1 MYYCCRYRCSIGVN
15 FRTGFIDENV
25 AIEMR
30 PNKIARKY
38 AKSWLLI
45 DVVSCLPTAYIM
57 QIVDAARADE
67 RKATAPNTKVFKI
80 LRLLRLAKLL
90 RLARLKKI
98 IKRHEE
104 EFENLMGLAKVL
116 VAGMCSAAMSAF

>member
-1 MYYCCRYRCSIGVN
+1 
-15 FRTGFIDENV
+15 
-25 AIEMR
+25 MR
-30 PNKIARKY
+30 PKVIARKY
-38 AKSWLLI
+38 VKTWLLI
-45 DVVSCLPTAYIM
+45 DVVSCLPTAYVT
-57 QIVDAARADE
+57 QIIDATRSAEATS
-67 RKATAPNTKVFKI
+67 TAPNTKIFKI

-116 VAGMCSAAMSAF
+116 VAGTHNAAMSTLETYAPLVSPFLQY

>member
-1 MYYCCRYRCSIGVN
+1 
-15 FRTGFIDENV
+15 
-25 AIEMR
+25 MR
-30 PNKIARKY
+30 PKRIARKY
-38 AKSWLLI
+38 VKNWLCV
-45 DVVSCLPTAYIM
+45 DVVSCLPTAYVT
-57 QIVDAARADE
+57 QIIDATQSAEDRTIA
-67 RKATAPNTKVFKI
+67 APNTKIFKI

-116 VAGMCSAAMSAF
+116 VAGMYSVPCLRYRPMFPLVSPVLQK